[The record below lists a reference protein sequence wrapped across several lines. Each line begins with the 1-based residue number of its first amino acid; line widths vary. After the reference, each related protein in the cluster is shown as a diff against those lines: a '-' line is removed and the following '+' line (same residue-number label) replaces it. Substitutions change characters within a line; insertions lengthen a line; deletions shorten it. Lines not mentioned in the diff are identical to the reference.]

1 MPANRAPAPLTLTP
15 VGVVRSSIQAPM
27 LTATD
32 QGLSLSDRLDK
43 IRAAHRRNR
52 QAVAELVIDPALEGV
67 LDGVE
72 GFSHLLVL
80 YWPHLVPPERRGL
93 RRVHPMGRRDLP
105 EQGIFA
111 TCSPARPNPVL
122 VTAVRL
128 LEREGNVLRVRGLD
142 AVDGS
147 PIVDIKPYVHYALKI
162 EETKVPDW
170 MERIHRDMAEE
181 GPQGHG

>member
-1 MPANRAPAPLTLTP
+1 MAENIATEPLTLYP
-15 VGVVRSSIQAPM
+15 VGVVRSPIKAPM

-32 QGLSLSDRLDK
+32 AGLTLADRLDK
-43 IRAAHRRNR
+43 IRTAHRRQR
-52 QAVAELVIDPALEGV
+52 QAVAELVIDPALDGV

-72 GFSHLLVL
+72 GFSHILVL

-93 RRVHPMGRRDLP
+93 RRVHPMGRGDLP

-128 LEREGNVLRVRGLD
+128 LERRENVLRVRGLD

-162 EETKVPDW
+162 EGTAVPEW
-170 MERIHRDMAEE
+170 MERIHQDMAEE
-181 GPQGHG
+181 GPEGHG